1 MKNSSNFHF
10 PKRLDCLYSVK
21 NAGGGGGGLG
31 ICLLSFRIVA
41 ETVTNLW
48 PNLSRTL
55 LVRWYGRAFSVD
67 FQLF

>member
-21 NAGGGGGGLG
+21 NAGGGGGG